1 MGGCQ
6 QLIRGEPFRGK
17 FRKSFETPVPF
28 VPNQPDRVEF
38 SMPDVYHTFRKGH
51 RLLVHVQ
58 SSWFPL
64 TDRNPQKFMD
74 IPRAL
79 ASDRTKATQRVYR
92 GGAVGSRSTLGLLPG
107 AM

>member
-1 MGGCQ
+1 
-6 QLIRGEPFRGK
+6 
-17 FRKSFETPVPF
+17 
-28 VPNQPDRVEF
+28 
-38 SMPDVYHTFRKGH
+38 MP
-51 RLLVHVQ
+51 LA
-58 SSWFPL
+58 
-64 TDRNPQKFMD
+64 DRNPQKFMD